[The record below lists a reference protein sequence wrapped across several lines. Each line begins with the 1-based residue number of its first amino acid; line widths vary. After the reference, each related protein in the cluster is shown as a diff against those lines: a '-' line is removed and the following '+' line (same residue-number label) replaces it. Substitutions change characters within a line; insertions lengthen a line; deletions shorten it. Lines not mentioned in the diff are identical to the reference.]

1 MKKLLLTLIV
11 SLAMCGSIFAQY
23 ESHWP
28 DFYNP
33 AFPFQTPCVA
43 AIEIDGVIVT
53 SETHPDNWNALE
65 IAFFVGEECRG
76 AGVPVGDYDPAA
88 NYLYNGYVEDYGDP
102 FPIIDG
108 APVYYENAGEVVTV
122 KMYDH
127 ETGIEYNECTITLEG
142 EPHVILTGED
152 NDQGWF
158 DPYNPI
164 ILHFTT
170 PAADC
175 KIRVAVDDPWVE
187 DFEGDTEVTDD
198 PFTGDLPD
206 CWEVV
211 DVYTHPL
218 DGNDTLPQI
227 YYKPEFNT
235 TDGGSYSLRMK
246 FRSLL
251 AMPELDES
259 VDFEQLRMSMYVR
272 QPFWSY
278 KLQIGVMTD
287 LEDENTFTP
296 VAVVNNSTT
305 SMTYFECGFASVKN
319 ITGSGRYIVFKNIG
333 GTEGDIY
340 CSNYMD
346 DITLFYLGNECELSV
361 NDLPYT
367 ENFEDYTSILGETG
381 IEPDCWE
388 VITEDVPLESVTK
401 PQLYSNFNTT
411 EPAGLYTLR
420 MKNRCVYAMPK
431 LGDDIDVTNLTL
443 TFNLRQPKSIYR
455 LQVGVVDEN
464 GRFIPVQTVNCTGTD
479 MEAITVDFSSL
490 ENTPAAAAPQYRIA
504 FRNTLV
510 PGRGMSTEYLD
521 YSYNYIDDVVLDLTN
536 SQRIGESEN
545 GSVESDLDNIV
556 VYPNPT
562 TGKLYIDAIDVQKVE
577 CYNQM
582 GQLVGMY
589 DNARDI
595 DLGSLAEG
603 VYTLRIAVP
612 QGVTVRKV
620 VKQ

>member
-28 DFYNP
+28 DFYYPN
-33 AFPFQTPCVA
+33 FESQTPFVA
-43 AIEIDGVIVT
+43 AIEIDGVIVDADN
-53 SETHPDNWNALE
+53 HPDNWNALE
-65 IAFFVGEECRG
+65 IAFFVDGECRG
-76 AGVPVGDYDPAA
+76 AGVAFGDYNPEV
-88 NYLYNGYVEDYGDP
+88 NFLYNGYVEEYGDP
-102 FPIIDG
+102 FPVIDG
-108 APVYYENAGEVVTV
+108 APVYYNNAGEVVTV

-127 ETGIEYNECTITLEG
+127 VNGIEYNECTITLEG
-142 EPHVILTGED
+142 ETHVIVTGED

-175 KIRVAVDDPWVE
+175 KITVDVDDPWVE
-187 DFEGDTEVTDD
+187 DFEGYDITTTERWTE
-198 PFTGDLPD
+198 FLPD
-206 CWEVV
+206 CWNVV
-211 DVYTHPL
+211 EQYSGTTA
-218 DGNDTLPQI
+218 TLPQL
-227 YYKPEFNT
+227 YRGFNST
-235 TDGGSYSLRMK
+235 EEGQYSLRMH
-246 FRSLL
+246 FRYML

-259 VDFEQLRMSMYVR
+259 VDLSKVRMSMYVR
-272 QPFWSY
+272 QPFYKY

-287 LEDENTFTP
+287 LEDESTFVP
-296 VAVVNNSTT
+296 VAVVNNSTK
-305 SMTYFECGFASVKN
+305 SLTYFECGFGAAKN
-319 ITGSGRYIVFKNIG
+319 ITGPGRYIVFKNIG
-333 GTEGDIY
+333 GSEGDLY
-340 CSNYMD
+340 CTNYLD
-346 DITLFYLGNECELSV
+346 DITLTYVADECELTI

-367 ENFEDYTSILGETG
+367 ENFEDYTSILGETNV
-381 IEPDCWE
+381 EPYCWE
-388 VITEDVPLESVTK
+388 VVMEDAAIESVSK
-401 PQLYSNFNTT
+401 PQLYSHFNTT
-411 EPAGLYTLR
+411 EGGLYTLR
-420 MKNRCVYAMPK
+420 MKNRCVYAGPV
-431 LGDDIDVTNLTL
+431 LGDDINVNDLTM
-443 TFNLRQPKSIYR
+443 TFQLRQPKSIYR
-455 LQVGVVDEN
+455 LQVGVVDEQN
-464 GRFIPVQTVNCTGTD
+464 YFIPIQTVKCTGTD
-479 MEAITVDFSSL
+479 MEEITVDFSSF
-490 ENTPAAAAPQYRIA
+490 ENENAPATAAPQYRIA

-510 PGRGMSTEYLD
+510 PGNGMSTEYLD
-521 YSYNYIDDVVLDLTN
+521 YSYNYIDDIELDLT
-536 SQRIGESEN
+536 SRQRIGESEN

-589 DNARDI
+589 NNARDI

-603 VYTLRIAVP
+603 VYTLRVTVP